1 MIQSHLRTILMTI
14 WRRRDGDRR
23 REGGRQ
29 GERSHSKSRG
39 EERSC
44 MKAVVAGMEKRYGCE
59 KGI

>member
-1 MIQSHLRTILMTI
+1 MTI

>member
-14 WRRRDGDRR
+14 WRSRDGDRR
-23 REGGRQ
+23 REGGRE

-44 MKAVVAGMEKRYGCE
+44 MKTVVAEMKRYGCE